1 MKSNKASRNTV
12 KSNKVNKQ
20 FHIVDHIIVDSNGDY
35 KQDTTG
41 LSDYVEIKYVFEKQ
55 YVLFVRS
62 FWEMIGIS
70 LIIGVLMLLLV
81 IIFPIILALISVFSI
96 PMLVLIIIQRYVKY
110 KVNFFEVKVYKN
122 SQLVKEL
129 DAHDCQSMYFRCMN
143 IEEIY
148 SYESFIECIVY
159 YRYS

>member
-1 MKSNKASRNTV
+1 M

-35 KQDTTG
+35 KQDATG
-41 LSDYVEIKYVFEKQ
+41 LSDYVEINYAFEKQ
-55 YVLFVRS
+55 HVIFIRE

-81 IIFPIILALISVFSI
+81 IVLPIILALMSVLSI
-96 PMLVLIIIQRYVKY
+96 PMLVFIIIQRYVKY

-129 DAHDCQSMYFRCMN
+129 DAHDCQCIYFRCMN

-159 YRYS
+159 YNTVKHS